1 MLPVD
6 HFLSWANLF
15 PPECGSKEAPVQLQ
29 LSNPQRILSDWLH
42 VSFQPQC
49 SFIDRFTST
58 FTNITGNFS
67 LSPSMGTYYSFH
79 VFLNWELMWKL
90 DGSCTFHTGIWL
102 LTCEMFCNRRLF
114 LGSLPTG
121 NVLFKKGF
129 NLGFEKPKISNLMKY
144 SRQPEQ
150 ISSSSKML
158 RDQKWL
164 ESWEWTTLVS
174 KNKRYRGT
182 VKQKI
187 RIICHHL
194 ER

>member
-1 MLPVD
+1 MLPVA
-6 HFLSWANLF
+6 HFLSWATLF

-194 ER
+194 